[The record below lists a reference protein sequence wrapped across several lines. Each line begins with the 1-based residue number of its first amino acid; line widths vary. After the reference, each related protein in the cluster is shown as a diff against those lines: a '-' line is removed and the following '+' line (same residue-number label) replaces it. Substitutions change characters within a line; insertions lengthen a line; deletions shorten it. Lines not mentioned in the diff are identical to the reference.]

1 MKFAILIYDDVE
13 PIDLGGTAG
22 VLSMARRFEAGIE
35 IVCVAENAGEVR
47 FAGGVRAIA
56 DYGYD
61 TCPDFD
67 VLIVTG
73 GPGWIRQAESPATLE
88 FVQRASRRATVAS
101 VCTGAMIL
109 AAAGLTDGRAVTT
122 RRRSGPGETAPLR
135 LLADRAPAARPREA
149 LLVDTGDIVTGGGV
163 TLAIDV
169 TFHLLERFFGTELRE
184 RTAALMEYDRALAA
198 NARHLE
204 AVREDSAARPG
215 AA

>member
-13 PIDLGGTAG
+13 PIDIGGTAG
-22 VLSMARRFEAGIE
+22 VLSMARRFEDGIE
-35 IVCVAENAGEVR
+35 IMCVAEEAGEVR
-47 FAGGVRAIA
+47 LAGGVRAIA

-73 GPGWIRQAESPATLE
+73 GPGWVRQTGTPATVE
-88 FVQRASRRATVAS
+88 FVKRAGRRATVVS

-109 AAAGLTDGRAVTT
+109 AAAGLADGRAVTT
-122 RRRSGPGETAPLR
+122 RRRSGPGETAPLD
-135 LLADRAPAARPREA
+135 LLPGHAPAARPREA
-149 LLVDTGDIVTGGGV
+149 LLVDTGSIVTGGGV

-169 TFHLLERFFGTELRE
+169 TFHLLERFFGTALRD

-198 NARHLE
+198 NARHLDV
-204 AVREDSAARPG
+204 VRESPATQPG